1 MVTIISHELKQSDDD
16 ATRKLFGQNWQS
28 ADF

>member
-16 ATRKLFGQNWQS
+16 ATRKLFGQN
-28 ADF
+28 